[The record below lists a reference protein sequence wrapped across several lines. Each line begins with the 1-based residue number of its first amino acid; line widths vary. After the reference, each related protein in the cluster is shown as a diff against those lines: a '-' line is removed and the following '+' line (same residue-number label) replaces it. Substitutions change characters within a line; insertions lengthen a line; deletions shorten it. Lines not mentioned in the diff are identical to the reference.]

1 MLCYIHRCKCYVI
14 YIGVSV
20 VIYIDVSVML
30 HT

>member
-20 VIYIDVSVML
+20 VIYVDVSVL
-30 HT
+30 C